1 MKKFSPL
8 LFLLLCSAFCVAQ
21 KAPIQEETPNQ
32 SAAQMPSEA
41 PASTNLKKD
50 VQATEV
56 TASTTTDAKVV
67 TGTFLHPGT
76 TVLDERQQK
85 LRDSLRRKTCPVR
98 VPRAF

>member
-32 SAAQMPSEA
+32 STAQMPSEA

-85 LRDSLRRKTCPVR
+85 LRDSLRRKTYPVR

>member
-8 LFLLLCSAFCVAQ
+8 LFLLLCSAFCFAQ

-85 LRDSLRRKTCPVR
+85 LRDSLRRKTYPVR